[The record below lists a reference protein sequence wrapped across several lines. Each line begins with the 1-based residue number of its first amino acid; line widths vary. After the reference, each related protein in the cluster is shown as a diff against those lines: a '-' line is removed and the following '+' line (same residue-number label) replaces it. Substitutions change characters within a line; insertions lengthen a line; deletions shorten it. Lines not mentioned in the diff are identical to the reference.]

1 MITAIAIDD
10 EPLAL
15 QLIVDYIQ
23 KTPDLILVG
32 QFENPLE
39 AAQYI
44 SKNPIDIVFTDIQMP
59 GLNGIEFTRSMV
71 NGPVVIFT
79 TAFSKYAIE
88 GFKLDIADY
97 LLKPF
102 TYEEFLTSVH
112 KAERMIRSVT
122 KPADDV
128 LSNNEFLFLKSDYKI
143 KRINFQNILYIEG
156 LKEYVKVYTMLSD
169 KPILSLSSLKILEI
183 KLPADRFMRVHRS
196 FIVNLEKIETID
208 RSRIVFGKKYIPIG
222 DQYKDNFQEF
232 LDKNFL
238 KSVSGLFIQS
248 LDY

>member
-1 MITAIAIDD
+1 MIAVIAIDD

-23 KTPDLILVG
+23 MTPDLMLVG

-44 SKNPIDIVFTDIQMP
+44 SKNHIDIVFTDIQMP

-71 NGPVVIFT
+71 NSPVVIFT
-79 TAFSKYAIE
+79 TAFAKYAID

-112 KAERMIRSVT
+112 KAERMIRSST

-128 LSNNEFLFLKSDYKI
+128 LSNNEFLFLKSEYKI

-156 LKEYVKVYTMLSD
+156 LKEYVKVYTMLSE

-183 KLPADRFMRVHRS
+183 KLPADKFMRVHRS

-208 RSRIVFGKKYIPIG
+208 RSRIVFSKKYIPIG
-222 DQYKDNFQEF
+222 DQYKDKFQEF
-232 LDKNFL
+232 LDNNFL
-238 KSVSGLFIQS
+238 
-248 LDY
+248 

>member
-1 MITAIAIDD
+1 MIAVIAIDD

-23 KTPDLILVG
+23 MTPDMILAG
-32 QFENPLE
+32 QFENPVE

-79 TAFSKYAIE
+79 TAFAKYAIE

-112 KAERMIRSVT
+112 KAERMIRSNT

-128 LSNNEFLFLKSDYKI
+128 LSNSEFLFLKSDYKI
-143 KRINFQNILYIEG
+143 KRINFQNILYFEG

-169 KPILSLSSLKILEI
+169 IPILSLSSLKTLEL
-183 KLPADRFMRVHRS
+183 KLPADKFMRVHRS

-208 RSRIVFGKKYIPIG
+208 RSRIVFGKKYIPVG
-222 DQYKDNFQEF
+222 DQYKEKFQEF

-238 KSVSGLFIQS
+238 
-248 LDY
+248 

>member
-1 MITAIAIDD
+1 MITVVAIDD

-15 QLIVDYIQ
+15 QLIADYIK
-23 KTPDLILVG
+23 KTPDLFLLG

-44 SKNPIDIVFTDIQMP
+44 SKNHIDIVFTDIQMP
-59 GLNGIEFTRSMV
+59 GLTGIEFTRSMV

-79 TAFSKYAIE
+79 TAFENYALD

-112 KAERMIRSVT
+112 KAERMIRSGT
-122 KPADDV
+122 KPADEV
-128 LSNNEFLFLKSDYKI
+128 VSNNEFLFLKSDYKI
-143 KRINFQNILYIEG
+143 KRIYFQDILYIEG
-156 LKEYVKVYTMLSD
+156 LKEYVKVHTMHSD
-169 KPILSLSSLKILEI
+169 KPILSLSSLKNLEM
-183 KLPADRFMRVHRS
+183 KLPSDKFMRVHRS
-196 FIVNLEKIETID
+196 FIVNLEKIDTID

-222 DQYKDNFQEF
+222 DHYKDKFQEF

-238 KSVSGLFIQS
+238 
-248 LDY
+248 

>member
-1 MITAIAIDD
+1 MITVIAIDD

-23 KTPDLILVG
+23 KTPDLMLAG

-44 SKNPIDIVFTDIQMP
+44 SKHHIDIVFTDIQMP

-79 TAFSKYAIE
+79 TAFDKYAIE

-102 TYEEFLTSVH
+102 TYEEFLISVH
-112 KAERMIRSVT
+112 KAERIIRSIT
-122 KPADDV
+122 KPPDEV

-156 LKEYVKVYTMLSD
+156 LKEYVKVYTMHSD
-169 KPILSLSSLKILEI
+169 KPVLSLSSLKILEI
-183 KLPADRFMRVHRS
+183 KLPADKFMRVHRS

-222 DQYKDNFQEF
+222 DQYKDKFQEF
-232 LDKNFL
+232 LDRNFL
-238 KSVSGLFIQS
+238 
-248 LDY
+248 

>member
-1 MITAIAIDD
+1 MVTVIAIDD

-23 KTPDLILVG
+23 MTPDLMLAG
-32 QFENPLE
+32 QFENPLD

-44 SKNPIDIVFTDIQMP
+44 SNNPIDIVFTDIQMP

-112 KAERMIRSVT
+112 KAERMIRSTT
-122 KPADDV
+122 KPADDI
-128 LSNNEFLFLKSDYKI
+128 LSNSEFLFLKSDYKI
-143 KRINFQNILYIEG
+143 KRINFQNILYVEG
-156 LKEYVKVYTMLSD
+156 LKEYVKVYTMHSD

-183 KLPADRFMRVHRS
+183 KLPAGKFMRVHRS

-208 RSRIVFGKKYIPIG
+208 RSRIVFGKKFIPIG
-222 DQYKDNFQEF
+222 DQYKDRFQEF

-238 KSVSGLFIQS
+238 
-248 LDY
+248 

>member
-1 MITAIAIDD
+1 MITVIAIDD

-23 KTPDLILVG
+23 KTPDLMLAG

-44 SKNPIDIVFTDIQMP
+44 SKNHIDIVFTDIQMP

-79 TAFSKYAIE
+79 TAFDKYAID

-112 KAERMIRSVT
+112 KAERMIRSIT
-122 KPADDV
+122 KPADEV

-156 LKEYVKVYTMLSD
+156 LKEYVKVYTMHSD

-183 KLPADRFMRVHRS
+183 KLPADKFMRVHRS
-196 FIVNLEKIETID
+196 FIVNLEKIVTID

-222 DQYKDNFQEF
+222 DNYKDKFQEF

-238 KSVSGLFIQS
+238 
-248 LDY
+248 

>member
-1 MITAIAIDD
+1 MIAVIAIDD

-23 KTPDLILVG
+23 KTPDLMLVG

-44 SKNPIDIVFTDIQMP
+44 SKNTIDIVFTDIQMP
-59 GLNGIEFTRSMV
+59 GLSGIQFTRSMV

-79 TAFSKYAIE
+79 TAFDKYAIE

-238 KSVSGLFIQS
+238 
-248 LDY
+248 

>member
-1 MITAIAIDD
+1 MITVIAIDD

-23 KTPDLILVG
+23 KTPDLMLIG

-79 TAFSKYAIE
+79 TAFAKYAIE

-112 KAERMIRSVT
+112 KAERMIRSIT

-169 KPILSLSSLKILEI
+169 KPILSLSSLKVLEI
-183 KLPADRFMRVHRS
+183 KLPADKFLRVHRS

-222 DQYKDNFQEF
+222 DQYKDKFQEF

-238 KSVSGLFIQS
+238 
-248 LDY
+248 

>member
-1 MITAIAIDD
+1 MITVIAIDD

-15 QLIVDYIQ
+15 QLIVDYVR
-23 KTPDLILVG
+23 KTPDLMLAG

-39 AAQYI
+39 AAQYV
-44 SKNPIDIVFTDIQMP
+44 SKNPVDIVFTDIQMP
-59 GLNGIEFTRSMV
+59 GLNGIEFTKSMV

-156 LKEYVKVYTMLSD
+156 LKEYVKVYTMLYE
-169 KPILSLSSLKILEI
+169 KPILSLSSLKMLET
-183 KLPADRFMRVHRS
+183 KLPAEKFMRVHRS

-208 RSRIVFGKKYIPIG
+208 RSRIVFEKKYIPIG
-222 DQYKDNFQEF
+222 EQYKDKFQEF

-238 KSVSGLFIQS
+238 
-248 LDY
+248 

>member
-1 MITAIAIDD
+1 
-10 EPLAL
+10 
-15 QLIVDYIQ
+15 
-23 KTPDLILVG
+23 
-32 QFENPLE
+32 LE

-238 KSVSGLFIQS
+238 
-248 LDY
+248 